1 MTHAR
6 AGESMTRTFDKRSAL
21 AFIIA
26 FGIVSL
32 FADAAYEGMRGIN
45 GAFLNHLGT
54 SGALVGVIAGGGELC
69 GYLIRLLSG
78 RFAQRTG
85 LYWPMAIFGYALAM
99 AAVPLM
105 ALAVNWQTA
114 ALFIVLERSGK
125 AIRSPATNTM
135 QSRAGDVIGQGWAFG
150 LQEALD
156 QTGAIIGPLITAFI
170 LAKHGNFH
178 AAYAWLA
185 VPALLTMI
193 SVLAIALRYGFAGR
207 IDTPA
212 EKAPRDYSRAFW
224 WYAASSAFLGFGFAD
239 YALIAFHLVKQ
250 DVVAVSTVP
259 IFYALAMGASG
270 AGALAFG
277 RWFDARGLV
286 VLIPAAFIG
295 ALATPLAFLGGAWVA
310 FVGVILWGI
319 AIGVQNSMMS
329 ASVARLV
336 PEGRRAQAYGLF
348 SALYGVFWFA
358 GSAFLGLL
366 YDYSLTALIAVAM
379 GAQLLSLIPLTRA
392 LKNMR

>member
-1 MTHAR
+1 
-6 AGESMTRTFDKRSAL
+6 MTRTFDKRSGL

-45 GAFLNHLGT
+45 GAFLGSLGA
-54 SGALVGVIAGGGELC
+54 SGLVVGVVAGAGELF
-69 GYLIRLLSG
+69 GYLIRLVSG
-78 RFAQRTG
+78 RIAQKTG

-105 ALAVNWQTA
+105 AFAFNWQTA
-114 ALFIVLERSGK
+114 ALFVILERSGK

-156 QTGAIIGPLITAFI
+156 QTGAIIGPLITAYI
-170 LAKHGNFH
+170 LAKHGDFH

-185 VPALLTMI
+185 VPAALTMV
-193 SVLAIALRYGFAGR
+193 SVIAIALRYAYAGR
-207 IDTPA
+207 IRETRK
-212 EKAPRDYSRAFW
+212 KAPRDYSRAFW
-224 WYAASSAFLGFGFAD
+224 WYAASAALLGFGFAD
-239 YALIAFHLVKQ
+239 FSLMAFHLLKAG
-250 DVVAVSTVP
+250 VVTAPTVP
-259 IFYALAMGASG
+259 IYYAIAMGASG
-270 AGALAFG
+270 AGALVFG

-286 VLIPAAFIG
+286 VLIPAALIG
-295 ALATPLAFLGGAWVA
+295 AAATPLVFLGGAEVA
-310 FVGVILWGI
+310 LAGVILWGI
-319 AIGVQNSMMS
+319 AIGVQGSMMS

-336 PEGRRAQAYGLF
+336 PEAKRAQAYGLF

-358 GSAFLGLL
+358 GSALLGLL
-366 YDYSLTALIAVAM
+366 YDRSLIALVCVAAA
-379 GAQLLSLIPLTRA
+379 AQLLSIIPLWRA
-392 LKNMR
+392 LRNMR

>member
-1 MTHAR
+1 
-6 AGESMTRTFDKRSAL
+6 MTRTFDKRSGL

-45 GAFLNHLGT
+45 GAFLGSLGA
-54 SGALVGVIAGGGELC
+54 SGLVVGVVAGAGELF
-69 GYLIRLLSG
+69 GYLIRLVSG
-78 RFAQRTG
+78 RIAQKTG

-105 ALAVNWQTA
+105 AFAFNWQTA
-114 ALFIVLERSGK
+114 ALFVILERSGK

-156 QTGAIIGPLITAFI
+156 QTGAIIGPLITAYI
-170 LAKHGNFH
+170 LAKHGDFH

-185 VPALLTMI
+185 IPALLTMT
-193 SVLAIALRYGFAGR
+193 SVIVIAMRYAYAGQIR
-207 IDTPA
+207 ETR
-212 EKAPRDYSRAFW
+212 KKTPRDYSRAFW
-224 WYAASSAFLGFGFAD
+224 WYAASAALLGFGFAD
-239 YALIAFHLVKQ
+239 FSLMAFHLLKAG
-250 DVVAVSTVP
+250 VVTAPTVP
-259 IFYALAMGASG
+259 IYYAIAMGASG
-270 AGALAFG
+270 AGALVFG

-286 VLIPAAFIG
+286 VLIPAALIG
-295 ALATPLAFLGGAWVA
+295 AAATPLVFLGGAEVA
-310 FVGVILWGI
+310 LAGVILWGI
-319 AIGVQNSMMS
+319 AIGVQGSMMS

-336 PEGRRAQAYGLF
+336 PEAKRAQAYGLF

-358 GSAFLGLL
+358 GSALLGLL
-366 YDYSLTALIAVAM
+366 YDRSLIALVCVAAA
-379 GAQLLSLIPLTRA
+379 AQLLSIIPLWRA
-392 LKNMR
+392 LRNMR